1 MIDDIKTELQEV
13 KDNLFLVKAG
23 MQQVDNKDQID
34 NALFSIIRN
43 LDRIV
48 DEIDRDPTF
57 SGRMQ

>member
-1 MIDDIKTELQEV
+1 MIDEIKEELQEV

-34 NALFSIIRN
+34 NALFSIIRS

-48 DEIDRDPTF
+48 DEIDHDPTF